1 MVLLRS
7 IKYYFRSTRDSVAG
21 LTHAQ
26 IQIIFTKQKLK
37 EKNISDFS
45 MHVTRPSLYLLFK
58 TYIHPDFKAI
68 SFRVPILFADIN
80 VHPVFNEHHKNT
92 LLCSIIVVKM
102 SNKANRVTS
111 SSVIYF

>member
-7 IKYYFRSTRDSVAG
+7 IKYYFRSTRDPVAG

-37 EKNISDFS
+37 AKNIADFS

-111 SSVIYF
+111 SSVI